1 MKTKFSRRILAFVLV
16 LALAVP
22 MFVFNA
28 SAEDTTVT
36 FNLGA
41 NGSASHYDNNSAKT
55 SYTETVD
62 GYQLSITGGT
72 NMYPGSRDAKGN
84 SCIKF
89 GSSKNAGSCTINVPA
104 DVTSV
109 VLHVA
114 KYKTNAA
121 TVTVNGTAY
130 ALTKNSDNGEYD
142 QITVDTTATKTITF
156 AVTSNKRAML
166 NTIEFVVAGSNDT
179 PSLTVLGNNLVTIGN
194 TTTLEANLS
203 NSDDEVVWTS
213 SNDEI
218 ATVEN
223 GVVTG
228 VAMGNVTITA
238 TAGELTA
245 TKELSVFPANT
256 NPISIADALA
266 ICAFTGATDSP
277 LSYTVIGEIKSID
290 TAYDSS
296 YGNITVTITDGTD
309 SIKVFRLKGGSELK
323 VGNTI
328 KVTGVLCTYNS
339 TPEFNAGATYVK
351 LTGIND
357 IKSSMAL
364 AYKYEHEEGV
374 YSNSNFAFKFTID
387 ATVANIADIT
397 AYGIKVSAG
406 GKDVYYNE
414 ENAISWT
421 EENGKIYVI
430 VELGDIINDTAKLET
445 VFTVTAYVEV
455 DGEILTSKN
464 STSHSVASIV
474 AYYVDNLGINEITH
488 LYDFLADEH
497 GLI

>member
-28 SAEDTTVT
+28 SAEDEKIT

-41 NGSASHYDNNSAKT
+41 NGSATHTDNNNKSAT
-55 SYTETVD
+55 YNETVD
-62 GYQLSITGGT
+62 GYNLSITNG
-72 NMYPGSRDAKGN
+72 NYMYPGSRDAKGN

-89 GSSKNAGSCTINVPA
+89 GTGSSAGSCTINVPA

-114 KYKTNAA
+114 RYKANSA

-130 ALTKNSDNGEYD
+130 TLTKNSNDGAYD
-142 QITVDTTATKTITF
+142 QITVDTTSKKTISF
-156 AVTSNKRAML
+156 SVTSGKRAML
-166 NTIEFVVAGSNDT
+166 NTIEFIVAGSNDT

-245 TKELSVFPANT
+245 TKELSVFPSNT
-256 NPISIADALA
+256 NPISIADALT

-351 LTGIND
+351 LTTVND

-364 AYKYEHEEGV
+364 AYTYEHEEGV

-387 ATVANIADIT
+387 ATVANIADVT

-406 GKDVYYNE
+406 GKDVYYNA
-414 ENAISWT
+414 ENAVSWT

-430 VELGDIINDTAKLET
+430 VELGDIINDTEKLST
-445 VFTVTAYVEV
+445 VFTVTAYAEV
-455 DGEILTSKN
+455 GGEILTSKN
-464 STSHSVASIV
+464 STSYSVASIV
-474 AYYVDNLGINEITH
+474 AYYLDNLGYDEVAH
-488 LYDFLADEH
+488 LYDFISNEH